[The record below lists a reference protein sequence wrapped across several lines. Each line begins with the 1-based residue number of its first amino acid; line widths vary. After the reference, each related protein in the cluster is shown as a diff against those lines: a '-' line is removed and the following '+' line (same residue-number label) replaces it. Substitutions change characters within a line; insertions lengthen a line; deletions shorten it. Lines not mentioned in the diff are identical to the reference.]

1 LEKPAKV
8 ALGPASRLP
17 NQILTFQT
25 LKTIPMSSTAPIR
38 FILAEFGIDALEF
51 SIDDKGSNGGYSGG
65 RIWKLT
71 SKSDPNQSYCLKQ
84 WPPADAKQSKRQQN
98 QISLIN
104 QFLNHVTDSQNPLCI
119 LPTPIQSKTGLPW
132 VDKGGRITEL
142 QLWIPGRPTFWEDP
156 TDEKLI
162 NACRMLAR
170 IHQAA
175 ESYAPRREH
184 TTNLPPFRKV
194 QNAAINDVP
203 LIGTPPG
210 IDRRIEFID
219 ELNGDLRNRIGQ
231 IANRP
236 NRLGLI
242 PKNLLQNFDRLNANL
257 RSELSTL
264 SQLKFK
270 LQFCIR
276 DLWHDHLFFRGE
288 KVSGIVDFGA
298 LAIDSVAADLS
309 RMLGSLIGNETSKWQ
324 MGLQEYSSIRE
335 LSDAERQLI
344 SVYDRSTTMLAGM
357 NWLKWILLENRT
369 FESLEPIKERIQR
382 LLNRLA
388 QW

>member
-1 LEKPAKV
+1 MRVGCLH
-8 ALGPASRLP
+8 GS
-17 NQILTFQT
+17 
-25 LKTIPMSSTAPIR
+25 IR
-38 FILAEFGIDALEF
+38 
-51 SIDDKGSNGGYSGG
+51 
-65 RIWKLT
+65 
-71 SKSDPNQSYCLKQ
+71 P
-84 WPPADAKQSKRQQN
+84 
-98 QISLIN
+98 
-104 QFLNHVTDSQNPLCI
+104 LN
-119 LPTPIQSKTGLPW
+119 PTPPVANTR
-132 VDKGGRITEL
+132 RI
-142 QLWIPGRPTFWEDP
+142 
-156 TDEKLI
+156 
-162 NACRMLAR
+162 
-170 IHQAA
+170 
-175 ESYAPRREH
+175 S
-184 TTNLPPFRKV
+184 PPLGTV
-194 QNAAINDVP
+194 QNAAINGVP

-236 NRLGLI
+236 NRLGLL
-242 PKNLLQNFDRLNANL
+242 PTNLLQNFDRLNANL

-264 SQLKFK
+264 RQLTFK